1 MIGKLTGIVDSI
13 AEDAVI
19 LDVGGVG
26 YLVQCPA
33 STLSRLTVGAHASL
47 MIEMKVSD
55 DAIKL
60 YGFASAEER
69 EWFRLLQTV
78 QNVGG
83 KVALAVLS
91 TLSPRDL
98 QRALA
103 LGDKAMIGRAPG
115 VGPKLALRITTE
127 LKDKVPAMMLAGSD
141 DGIAHVAV
149 APRGPEGDAVSAL
162 VHLGYSDAKAAEAVA
177 RAVQA
182 LGEQTET
189 GALIREALK
198 GMGKMNAAKN
208 QNLTPERSEDDTLE
222 ASLRP
227 KRLADFVGQQ
237 QARENLSVFIDA
249 AKARGEALDHVL
261 FSWPAGTGQDHPG
274 ADRGARVG
282 RQFPLHLRTGAGQGG
297 RSRRHPHQSGT
308 ARRSVH
314 RRNPSPQS
322 GGGGNPLSG
331 DGGLSNS
338 IW

>member
-1 MIGKLTGIVDSI
+1 MIGKLTGTVDAI
-13 AEDAVI
+13 TDDMVI

-60 YGFASAEER
+60 YGFAAAEER

-83 KVALAVLS
+83 KVALSVLS

-115 VGPKLALRITTE
+115 VGPKLALRIATE
-127 LKDKVPAMMLAGSD
+127 LKDKAPAMMLHGEE
-141 DGIAHVAV
+141 DGKVAQIAH

-162 VHLGYSDAKAAEAVA
+162 VHLGYSDTRAAEAVA

-182 LGEQTET
+182 LGEHTET
-189 GALIREALK
+189 SVLIREALK
-198 GMGKMNAAKN
+198 GM
-208 QNLTPERSEDDTLE
+208 
-222 ASLRP
+222 
-227 KRLADFVGQQ
+227 
-237 QARENLSVFIDA
+237 AR
-249 AKARGEALDHVL
+249 
-261 FSWPAGTGQDHPG
+261 
-274 ADRGARVG
+274 
-282 RQFPLHLRTGAGQGG
+282 
-297 RSRRHPHQSGT
+297 
-308 ARRSVH
+308 
-314 RRNPSPQS
+314 
-322 GGGGNPLSG
+322 
-331 DGGLSNS
+331 
-338 IW
+338 